1 MKRRTVIGIIF
12 IVAALLKLATLWGI
26 LHWRWFETMSEGRWA
41 MYFSIFILLYVGVHL
56 VIDSYRSN
64 PDQWLQRPIPP
75 AEEGKRICCSVH
87 YGGDEYIYKGEPF
100 HGARLDAFCG
110 GIRLDLRE
118 AVITEDEEIDIHTF
132 MGGVELIV
140 PDSLNVETKSR
151 SFIGGVSNETNRKG
165 KDSAPCLHIVASN
178 FFGGV
183 SIKNLAVLAITV
195 MMCTAAFAQNDSLS
209 VDTTLWYNQT
219 HYLEGIVV
227 KSSLPKT
234 RAKGDAMR
242 TTVAGTILEKA
253 GTLSDVLSKIPSLE
267 AERDGAVKVI
277 GRGDAEVYINGRR
290 VQDMKELS
298 RLRSDQIQ
306 HVDVVQN
313 PGARYAASTKAVV
326 RITLKKA
333 QGEGISFQDNIEGIY
348 QYGHTLTNNLDVNYR
363 TGGLDITASLW
374 AGRYGHAK
382 SLQENTLTYYAGPD
396 MIEGVSTQ
404 ESKNIWKGWSP
415 QLQVNYMV
423 DENHSFGAFYKYDR
437 HPSSDF
443 NSMFYTDSYENS
455 IFKERSESHII
466 QEDMFKKHIFN
477 AYYNGKVGQLSIDLN
492 IDGLFDD
499 TQSPGNTNE
508 VTTEAG
514 GNPVN
519 RSIESNTISSNNFWA
534 TKLIFG
540 YPVMKGNFSLG
551 GEYSYNH
558 RTDAYDFKATDAVP
572 VKTTDTEINEKS
584 AAVFAEYG
592 RQFGKVFAQVGLR
605 YEHLTNDYFNFGKRE
620 RLRVGDGTSGMD
632 EVCRNYGDWFPTAV
646 ISAPVGKVQLSLS
659 YRRDIE
665 RPPYANLTSST
676 VYINRYTYQ
685 SGNPY
690 LRPTYTHSVVLNT
703 AYKWMNLTLN
713 YGRIKDALTMS
724 TEPYPG
730 STDPFISLVRHINSQ
745 DDYDRL
751 TVIASARPTINFQL
765 STFNLKWHPTWSVV
779 AIFQNYKSPT
789 ATGEVITLSQPWFN
803 GSWRNT
809 IELPHDLRL
818 NADIEW
824 ATKGDYN
831 NFHITKPRFVGSL
844 GLQKD
849 FNLRHL
855 GSLTADLRCIDIFN
869 TNKTDAVIYGYRDLA
884 TFNPARRTFT
894 LNLTW
899 KFNEARSKYRG
910 SGAGAKQ
917 KARM

>member
-1 MKRRTVIGIIF
+1 MKRINIRF
-12 IVAALLKLATLWGI
+12 AALMAAMMMTIIAFAKTQDWG
-26 LHWRWFETMSEGRWA
+26 GR
-41 MYFSIFILLYVGVHL
+41 
-56 VIDSYRSN
+56 VID
-64 PDQWLQRPIPP
+64 
-75 AEEGKRICCSVH
+75 E
-87 YGGDEYIYKGEPF
+87 KGEPMPYVNVV
-100 HGARLDAFCG
+100 L
-110 GIRLDLRE
+110 LSL
-118 AVITEDEEIDIHTF
+118 
-132 MGGVELIV
+132 
-140 PDSLNVETKSR
+140 PDSAFVQGAMTDEQGVFKIVTNVNHGLFKVTCM
-151 SFIGGVSNETNRKG
+151 GYQTLYVN
-165 KDSAPCLHIVASN
+165 ASQ
-178 FFGGV
+178 
-183 SIKNLAVLAITV
+183 NLTIQ
-195 MMCTAAFAQNDSLS
+195 MKE
-209 VDTTLWYNQT
+209 DTQILG
-219 HYLEGIVV
+219 EVVV
-227 KSSLPKT
+227 KSQLPKT
-234 RAKGDAMR
+234 HAKGDAMR

-253 GTLSDVLSKIPSLE
+253 GTVSDALSKIPSLE
-267 AERDGAVKVI
+267 ADRDGDVKVL

-290 VQDMKELS
+290 VQDNSELS

-333 QGEGISFQDNIEGIY
+333 QGEGISFQDNLDGIY

-363 TGGLDITASLW
+363 IGGLDITASLW

-396 MIEGVSTQ
+396 KIEGVSTQ

-423 DENHSFGAFYKYDR
+423 NENHSFGAFYKYDR
-437 HPSSDF
+437 HPGSDF

-455 IFKERSESHII
+455 IFKERSESHIT
-466 QEDMFKKHIFN
+466 QEDKFTKHIFN

-514 GNPVN
+514 GSPVN

-534 TKLIFG
+534 SKLIFG
-540 YPVMKGNFSLG
+540 YPVWKGNLSLG

-558 RTDAYDFKATDAVP
+558 RTDAYDFNATDAVP

-584 AAVFAEYG
+584 AAIFAEYG
-592 RQFGKVFAQVGLR
+592 RQFGKVFVQVGLR
-605 YEHLTNDYFNFGKRE
+605 YEHLTNDYFNFGKKQ
-620 RLRVGDGTSGMD
+620 D
-632 EVCRNYGDWFPTAV
+632 EMCRDYGDWFPTAV

-690 LRPTYTHSVVLNT
+690 LKPTYTHSLVLNG

-745 DDYDRL
+745 EDYDRL
-751 TVIASARPTINFQL
+751 TVVASARPNFQF
-765 STFNLKWHPTWSVV
+765 SIFNSQLTWHPTWSVV
-779 AIFQNYKSPT
+779 AMFQNYKSPT
-789 ATGEVITLSQPWFN
+789 ATGKVITLSQPWFN

-809 IELPHDLRL
+809 IELSHAFRL
-818 NADIEW
+818 SADVEW
-824 ATKGDYN
+824 TTKGEYN
-831 NFHITKPRFVGSL
+831 NFRITEPRIFGSL

-849 FNLRHL
+849 FNLRRL
-855 GSLTADLRCIDIFN
+855 GSLTADLRCIDLFN
-869 TNKTDAVIYGYRDLA
+869 TNKTDAVIFGYRDL
-884 TFNPARRTFT
+884 TVHNPARRTFT
-894 LNLTW
+894 LDLTW

-910 SGAGAKQ
+910 SGAGEKQ